1 MGFSKKEL
9 EEKGFTT
16 DQIEFVMA
24 ERGKEI
30 NAEKLKVEEL
40 QKTITD
46 KDKSI
51 TELTET
57 AKGLDGT
64 KETLNTLQAKV
75 AEYEKDEAD
84 RIENEKQTKLN
95 GELRERFNT
104 IKTEIAKDG
113 FKHDLVENGRFEEFK
128 KALSDEQFK
137 GKGDADIFQAVIKPE
152 DLANPQ
158 KAIVTMPGGAK
169 ATPTKTEFKTF
180 F

>member
-16 DQIEFVMA
+16 EQIEFVMA

-40 QKTITD
+40 QKNITD

-51 TELTET
+51 LELTET

-64 KETLNTLQAKV
+64 KETLNTLQAKI

-104 IKTEIAKDG
+104 IKGESKFT
-113 FKHDLVENGRFEEFK
+113 HDLVENGRFEEFK

-158 KAIVTMPGGAK
+158 QAKVTMPGGAK
-169 ATPTKTEFKTF
+169 VTPTKTEFKTF